1 MKTSRISSSTLLM
14 LVILVAGCGG
24 RSRTTPPPAV
34 DVTRQAEARKPAK
47 RSEPPAVRGDDVKV
61 PGQDRFY
68 PSEDPRNRPQS
79 NAPALPGSAP
89 RPAGE
94 TSATAA
100 PAVEGAP
107 AVEAKSGAQVGQGAN
122 AEPGAQTEPG
132 GSGTPATPPAGQPA
146 EPSTRK
152 APRAAA
158 DFAPP
163 TVPAGES
170 RFRVQVFASVSL
182 QTALKTREEVAG
194 VVDEP
199 VFLEREQEV
208 WKVRVGDLSERVAA
222 DGIRRRLMG
231 LGYDDAFVVEARGR

>member
-1 MKTSRISSSTLLM
+1 M
-14 LVILVAGCGG
+14 
-24 RSRTTPPPAV
+24 
-34 DVTRQAEARKPAK
+34 
-47 RSEPPAVRGDDVKV
+47 VREDDVKV
-61 PGQDRFY
+61 PGQDRSY

-79 NAPALPGSAP
+79 NAPALPGSVP
-89 RPAGE
+89 
-94 TSATAA
+94 
-100 PAVEGAP
+100 
-107 AVEAKSGAQVGQGAN
+107 
-122 AEPGAQTEPG
+122 
-132 GSGTPATPPAGQPA
+132 PPAGQPA
-146 EPSTRK
+146 EPSARK
-152 APRAAA
+152 APRPAA

-163 TVPAGES
+163 TVPAGVS

-194 VVDEP
+194 VVEEP